1 MEKINNLINSMTDP
15 FLLIGDFIVR
25 IGLGVSFFLH
35 GFGKLPNG
43 FRHGVSQGFI
53 DFLAAKGV
61 PLSEMFA
68 YLVAWGEILA
78 GIGIILGGLL
88 IKRDPIMANLITK
101 LSGLTIVIIMINAL
115 LIAHSNWSIFI
126 GERGSVLFASEQLFL
141 LLLGFFFFIKG
152 NRT

>member
-1 MEKINNLINSMTDP
+1 MEKINNLINLMTQP
-15 FLLIGDFIVR
+15 FLLIGDFIIR
-25 IGLGVSFFLH
+25 IGLGISFFLH
-35 GFGKLPNG
+35 GYGKLPM
-43 FRHGVSQGFI
+43 SQGFI
-53 DFLAAKGV
+53 DFLASKGV
-61 PLSEMFA
+61 PLSNVFA

-78 GIGIILGGLL
+78 GLGIILGGLL
-88 IKRDPIMANLITK
+88 IKINPILANLITK

-141 LLLGFFFFIKG
+141 LLLGFFFFVKG

>member
-1 MEKINNLINSMTDP
+1 MEKINNLINLMTQP
-15 FLLIGDFIVR
+15 FLLIGDFIIR
-25 IGLGVSFFLH
+25 IGLGISFFLH
-35 GFGKLPNG
+35 GYGKLPM
-43 FRHGVSQGFI
+43 SQGFI
-53 DFLAAKGV
+53 DFLASKGV
-61 PLSEMFA
+61 PLSNVFA

-88 IKRDPIMANLITK
+88 IKINPILANLITK